1 MPSPHFA
8 TGGGKRG
15 TVELLFFQLLVS
27 VVLPKV
33 VVVRGIVPPP
43 FTTGEHEVAPRAT
56 HPLVWI
62 KAPVGTAAMLVARSF
77 CRENSASIVF
87 RTNDE
92 YITLAP
98 PRTTVVPLP
107 LTSQAKPT
115 RGEKLR

>member
-1 MPSPHFA
+1 MPIRSHGLASAPMPSPHFA

-77 CRENSASIVF
+77 CRENSASIVL

-92 YITLAP
+92 
-98 PRTTVVPLP
+98 
-107 LTSQAKPT
+107 
-115 RGEKLR
+115 